1 MNLFEVLLNPEERA
15 FGADRIYGVTIAI
28 VTNNRD
34 PKKLGRV
41 KVKFP
46 WLSDREESHWARI
59 ATLMAGNTQGTYFL
73 PDVND
78 EVLVAFERGDVRFP
92 YVLGALWN
100 GKDKPPATNDDGKNN
115 IRVIQSRSGHCIR
128 LNDENGKEKI
138 EIIDKSG
145 NNSLVFDTGKN
156 AIAITSSQDITLS
169 ANQGTLK
176 LEAKTIELKSAAD
189 TQIES
194 GAAMNLNASAT
205 MNLKGTTINLN

>member
-1 MNLFEVLLNPEERA
+1 VNLFEILVETEEQA
-15 FGADRIYGVTIAI
+15 LGAGRIYGVVIGI

-46 WLSDREESHWARI
+46 WLSDKDESNWARI
-59 ATLMAGNTQGTYFL
+59 ATLMAGNRQGTYFL
-73 PDVND
+73 PEVND
-78 EVLVAFERGDVRFP
+78 EVLVAFERGDVHFP
-92 YVLGALWN
+92 YILGALWN
-100 GKDKPPATNDDGKNN
+100 GKDKPPTPNDDGKNN
-115 IRVIQSRSGHCIR
+115 VRVIQSRSGHRIR

-145 NNSLVFDTGKN
+145 KNSLVFDTEKN
-156 AIAITSSQDITLS
+156 AIAITSSQDITLFAS
-169 ANQGTLK
+169 QGTLK

-189 TQIES
+189 TKIES

-205 MNLKGTTINLN
+205 MNLKGATINLN

>member
-1 MNLFEVLLNPEERA
+1 MNLFEILVETEEQA
-15 FGADRIYGVTIAI
+15 LGAGRIYGVVIGI

-46 WLSDREESHWARI
+46 WLSDKDESNWARI
-59 ATLMAGNTQGTYFL
+59 ATLMAGNRQGTYFL
-73 PDVND
+73 PEVND
-78 EVLVAFERGDVRFP
+78 EVLVAFERGDVHFP
-92 YVLGALWN
+92 YILGALWN
-100 GKDKPPATNDDGKNN
+100 GKDKPPTPNDDGKNN
-115 IRVIQSRSGHCIR
+115 VRVIQSRSGHRIR

-145 NNSLVFDTGKN
+145 KNSLVFDTEKN
-156 AIAITSSQDITLS
+156 AIAITSSQDITLFAS
-169 ANQGTLK
+169 QGTLK

-189 TQIES
+189 TKIES

-205 MNLKGTTINLN
+205 MNLKGATINLN

>member
-1 MNLFEVLLNPEERA
+1 MNLFEILVETEEQA
-15 FGADRIYGVTIAI
+15 LGADRIYGVVIGI

-46 WLSDREESHWARI
+46 WLSDKDESNWARI
-59 ATLMAGNTQGTYFL
+59 ATLMAGNRQGTYFL
-73 PDVND
+73 PEVND
-78 EVLVAFERGDVRFP
+78 EVLVAFERGDVHFP
-92 YVLGALWN
+92 YILGALWN
-100 GKDKPPATNDDGKNN
+100 GKDKPPTPNDDGKNN
-115 IRVIQSRSGHCIR
+115 VRVIQSRSGHRIC

-145 NNSLVFDTGKN
+145 KNSLVFDTEKN

-169 ANQGTLK
+169 ASQGTLK

-189 TQIES
+189 TKIES

-205 MNLKGTTINLN
+205 MNLKGATINLN